1 MASTQRLIVNRFV
14 YVHFLNLL
22 DGSPRSAPPSN
33 VMWELPRGVNEVWVK
48 DLTIT
53 GSRIMMRDLRWEE
66 VGQGDTELCRVLVW
80 DWETGNLV
88 RLL

>member
-1 MASTQRLIVNRFV
+1 
-14 YVHFLNLL
+14 
-22 DGSPRSAPPSN
+22 
-33 VMWELPRGVNEVWVK
+33 MWELPRGVNEVWVK